1 MKKLFSVLSLS
12 LLPLLMQASEADLV
26 MPEGFASSSSA
37 KILYWGFLVVVL
49 GLLFGYWQFVKVR
62 RLNAWLRENGLEA
75 DFAGSFAY
83 GDSKSDLPML
93 LLCGHPV
100 QVNPKKA
107 LRKAAP
113 EMDSEI
119 WR

>member
-1 MKKLFSVLSLS
+1 MTLALLILSVCTLGAGFDALLATPIEPDGAIKRNCKGEAKIGRIEAWLSENGLT
-12 LLPLLMQASEADLV
+12 AD
-26 MPEGFASSSSA
+26 FASSC
-37 KILYWGFLVVVL
+37 
-49 GLLFGYWQFVKVR
+49 
-62 RLNAWLRENGLEA
+62 
-75 DFAGSFAY
+75 AY

-113 EMDSEI
+113 DMETVRWNEKESTL
-119 WR
+119 